1 MSTGIYTI
9 IIYNCLWIDYSIA
22 YLFMIS
28 FTFFTKSSS
37 IIGFLIK
44 GIVEEEENLQ
54 LQEIERRSA
63 LYGKKEGFRQPL
75 KNKINDKTATTIVL
89 IDDGAASGATVIA
102 AARSIRR
109 TFNLPNNKL
118 IIALPVAPKET
129 VQLLR
134 READHVEVVTAPSS
148 FFRSVGQYYQSF
160 EPISDEKVIE
170 IMKSKKDM
178 EKE

>member
-63 LYGKKEGFRQPL
+63 LYGKKEGFRQLL

-89 IDDGAASGATVIA
+89 IDDGAASGATVIGA
-102 AARSIRR
+102 GRSIRR
-109 TFNLPNNKL
+109 TF
-118 IIALPVAPKET
+118 
-129 VQLLR
+129 
-134 READHVEVVTAPSS
+134 
-148 FFRSVGQYYQSF
+148 QSA
-160 EPISDEKVIE
+160 K
-170 IMKSKKDM
+170 
-178 EKE
+178 